1 MNGYNQY
8 QTNQIS
14 TATPEQI
21 LLMLYDGAIRFIR
34 RAIVANE
41 ENKQADKLQGISK
54 CMAIVAE
61 FSNSLNHDIG
71 GNIAEDLD
79 ALYQFM
85 IRELNLARNDT
96 SGSHLKTVETLLL
109 DLRDTWGQAVE
120 INRQELAVARTV
132 QQNAANATAD
142 SQRPYKSLMTAG

>member
-8 QTNQIS
+8 QTNQIA

-34 RAIVANE
+34 RAIVANDE
-41 ENKQADKLQGISK
+41 SKQVEKLQGISK

-85 IRELNLARNDT
+85 IRELNLARNDN
-96 SGSHLKTVETLLL
+96 SGEHLKTVETLLL

-120 INRQELAVARTV
+120 INRQEIAVARTV
-132 QQNAANATAD
+132 QTSTAD
-142 SQRPYKSLMTAG
+142 SAADMQRPYKSLMTAG

>member
-8 QTNQIS
+8 QQNQIA

-41 ENKQADKLQGISK
+41 EGKSVRKLEGISK
-54 CMAIVAE
+54 CMAIVVE
-61 FSNSLNHDIG
+61 FSDSLNHDIG
-71 GNIAEDLD
+71 GNIAADLD

-85 IRELNLARNDT
+85 IRELNIARNEPT
-96 SGSHLKTVETLLL
+96 GKHLKTVETLLL
-109 DLRDTWGQAVE
+109 DLRDTWDKAVE
-120 INRQELAVARTV
+120 INRQEQTVAHQAEKSLSNSGPV
-132 QQNAANATAD
+132 GQQPHKT
-142 SQRPYKSLMTAG
+142 LMTAG